1 MTFTGA
7 LNITKVFDNP
17 TIWHVVGLA
26 KIRNR
31 TEILQVEGPHLSEC
45 IFKLENL
52 MKGIGNGTQN
62 LIQTANGSTSNKYIH
77 SDSRIQSIYRYPY
90 GNCED
95 TPIDNDN
102 NSSIHKNQI
111 LEQEEQPKSKT
122 SPNSGGGIYHQT
134 AAELQEK
141 AAKRGIQMTYS
152 LK

>member
-1 MTFTGA
+1 MAFIGP

-17 TIWHVVGLA
+17 TIWHVVGLV

-52 MKGIGNGTQN
+52 MKGVENGTQN
-62 LIQTANGSTSNKYIH
+62 LIQTTNGSTSNKYIH
-77 SDSRIQSIYRYPY
+77 SDARIKSMYRYPY
-90 GNCED
+90 GDCKV

-102 NSSIHKNQI
+102 NLL
-111 LEQEEQPKSKT
+111 LEQEEQTKPKISQNT
-122 SPNSGGGIYHQT
+122 GSGIYHRT

-141 AAKRGIQMTYS
+141 EEKRGIQMTYS